1 MGNLITK
8 ILNSLSNCCPTYF
21 HSSCCNDSIEV
32 EIKNDKTKQ
41 DKTTDCQISNCFSF
55 HRESVNH

>member
-8 ILNSLSNCCPTYF
+8 ILNTLSNCCPTYF

-32 EIKNDKTKQ
+32 EIKNDKAKQ
-41 DKTTDCQISNCFSF
+41 DKTTDCQLSNCCLF